1 MNHDVKGAN
10 QPPELDGSLSQLD
23 AIYRRPLS
31 ARRTGPL
38 YNAFSY
44 PTKISPETIA
54 LYIATHTKPG
64 DTVLDVFAGS
74 GTTGLAAKL
83 CDAPTDAMLT
93 QARQAGIDP
102 VWGSRKAVLYE
113 LGVLGAFVSQVMC
126 NPPDPGRFVTAAN
139 DLLETVSRTHGWIY
153 ETLDDEGQAAE
164 IRHIVW
170 SDVLACPEC
179 EAAIPYWD
187 ARVRF
192 SPLGL
197 ADSFLCPCCGIEL
210 SPDDCERVMHRV
222 FDPLLDREVE
232 RKRRV
237 PAIVY
242 GITAGR
248 RWRRAATE
256 DDIELTARIAGEP
269 VSPAAPRREVEWGDL
284 HRSGY
289 HRGITHIHHFYT
301 PRNFLALDALWTAID
316 DQPEDLRDALR
327 LLVLSF
333 NASHATDMTRVVV
346 KKGQTDFVLT
356 GAQSGVLYVSGLPVE
371 KNVFKGVARKI
382 GTLRDAFSLVVDSRS
397 QVDVVNQSSTSLA
410 IPDASIDYVFTDP
423 PFGSYIPYAELSQLN
438 EVWLG
443 TTTDRREE
451 VIVSRGQEK
460 SVQDYGDLMANVF
473 SEVVRVMK
481 NDARMTL
488 IFHSAHSSV
497 WRALTDALAQSGLA
511 IKGASVLAKAQASFK
526 QVVSSGSVKGDAA
539 ILLTKAESRV
549 ERSDVRSRS
558 VDEIVRKVVSAAVQS
573 RHPDEM
579 SRERMFSRFVTACLT
594 EGIPVTVDAAHF
606 YGLKAVGEALR

>member
-1 MNHDVKGAN
+1 M
-10 QPPELDGSLSQLD
+10 
-23 AIYRRPLS
+23 
-31 ARRTGPL
+31 
-38 YNAFSY
+38 
-44 PTKISPETIA
+44 
-54 LYIATHTKPG
+54 
-64 DTVLDVFAGS
+64 LDVFAGS

-83 CDAPTDAMLT
+83 CDTPTDAMLT
-93 QARQAGIDP
+93 QARHAGLDP
-102 VWGSRKAVLYE
+102 VWGPRKAVLYE
-113 LGVLGAFVSQVMC
+113 LGVLGAFVSRVMC

-139 DLLETVSRTHGWIY
+139 EVLENVSRTHGWIY
-153 ETLDDEGQAAE
+153 ETLDDEGQAGE
-164 IRHIVW
+164 LRHIVW

-179 EAAIPYWD
+179 EATIPYWD

-192 SPLGL
+192 SPLHL
-197 ADSFLCPCCGIEL
+197 ADSFSCPCCGIEI

-222 FDPLLDREVE
+222 FDPLLAREVE
-232 RKRRV
+232 RKQRV

-256 DDIELTARIAGEP
+256 DDIQLAARVAGEP
-269 VSPAAPRREVEWGDL
+269 VSSVAPRREVEWGDL

-289 HRGITHIHHFYT
+289 HRGITHVHHFYT
-301 PRNFLALDALWTAID
+301 PRNFLALDALWAAID
-316 DQPEDLRDALR
+316 GQPEDLRDALR

-346 KKGQTDFVLT
+346 KRGQADFVLT
-356 GAQSGVLYVSGLPVE
+356 GAQSGVLYISGLPVE
-371 KNVFKGVARKI
+371 KNVFKGVARKL
-382 GTLRDAFSLVVDSRS
+382 GTLRDAFSLIFDSCS

-460 SVQDYGDLMANVF
+460 SVEDYGELMATVF

-481 NDARMTL
+481 DDARMTL

-497 WRALTDALAQSGLA
+497 WRALTDAVGQSGLA

-539 ILLTKAESRV
+539 ILLTKAEPRV
-549 ERSDVRSRS
+549 ERGDVRSRS
-558 VDEIVRKVVSAAVQS
+558 VDEIVRKVVSAAVHS
-573 RHPDEM
+573 RHPEEL
-579 SRERMFSRFVTACLT
+579 SRERMFSRFVTTCLT
-594 EGIPVTVDAAHF
+594 EGVPVTVDAAHF